1 MQNNLLYFYLKYF
14 ESVDKMLSNNDYFM
28 GEALRQAQ
36 LAFDADEIPVG
47 AVVACK
53 GKIIGK
59 GYNQTQR
66 LNDVTAHAEM
76 IAITSASSFLGS
88 KYLNDCILYVT
99 LEPCI
104 MCAGAI
110 AWAQLGG
117 LVFGTDDKK
126 KGFTIF
132 NQDVLH
138 PRTLV
143 SSGVLKDD
151 CEEILKY
158 FFLKLRKK

>member
-1 MQNNLLYFYLKYF
+1 
-14 ESVDKMLSNNDYFM
+14 MLSINSDYFM

-36 LAFDADEIPVG
+36 FAFDADEIPVG
-47 AVVACK
+47 AVVACN

-76 IAITSASSFLGS
+76 IAITSAASFLGS

-117 LVFGTDDKK
+117 LVFGADDKK
-126 KGFTIF
+126 KGFTMLH
-132 NQDVLH
+132 QAVLH
-138 PRTLV
+138 PKTIV

-151 CEEILKY
+151 CEELLKY